1 MTPAPIRIQQLPP
14 PLPNGPE
21 PLEVIE
27 VPMTSFER
35 QRVRRRLTTTDGR
48 ELILELPTGTVL
60 PVGQPLHL
68 EGRTAY
74 VVHAAPEEVLVIE
87 PRSLAEA
94 AFVGHLIGNL
104 HRDIVRE
111 HDRILALWDA
121 PLERRLRQ
129 AEVPVRREQRPFGG
143 RPAGEHRH

>member
-1 MTPAPIRIQQLPP
+1 
-14 PLPNGPE
+14 
-21 PLEVIE
+21 
-27 VPMTSFER
+27 MTSFER

-48 ELILELPTGTVL
+48 ELILELPTGSVL

-68 EGRTAY
+68 EGRMAY

-111 HDRILALWDA
+111 QDRILALWDA

-129 AEVPVRREQRPFGG
+129 AEVPMRREQRPFGG